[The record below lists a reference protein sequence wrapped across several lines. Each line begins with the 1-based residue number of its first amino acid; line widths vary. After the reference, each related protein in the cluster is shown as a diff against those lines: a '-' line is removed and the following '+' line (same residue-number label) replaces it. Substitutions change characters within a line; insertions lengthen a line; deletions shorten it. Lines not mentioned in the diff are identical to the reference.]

1 MKEIWKVRVLRA
13 KHGTNVKASVGQT
26 RFSGVYKRNLVNPAF
41 FYFENVDLVDWY
53 PFWKLKFK
61 NWKIE
66 NWKIEKLKNWKI
78 SGVSVTNLE
87 KITEKYTRARAR
99 ASLSW
104 AELRW
109 ATLRLVDSETTR
121 RRLGAKSYLHTP
133 WWRILLVEYVWAN
146 GSERAE
152 KFWHFS
158 VKCSDLVASG

>member
-13 KHGTNVKASVGQT
+13 KHGTNVKDSVGQT

-87 KITEKYTRARAR
+87 KIREKYTRARAR

-109 ATLRLVDSETTR
+109 ATLRLVDSETKR
-121 RRLGAKSYLHTP
+121 RRVLGQRVFFTRPGEGFCWSNMCERTT
-133 WWRILLVEYVWAN
+133 V
-146 GSERAE
+146 SERKNFDIFLWNA
-152 KFWHFS
+152 
-158 VKCSDLVASG
+158 VI

>member
-61 NWKIE
+61 NWKLK
-66 NWKIEKLKNWKI
+66 NWKIEKLKNQWGFGNKPRKNQGKI
-78 SGVSVTNLE
+78 
-87 KITEKYTRARAR
+87 YTRARASLR
-99 ASLSW
+99 WASLSDF
-104 AELRW
+104 
-109 ATLRLVDSETTR
+109 ATFRLVDSETTR

-146 GSERAE
+146 GSERAK

>member
-13 KHGTNVKASVGQT
+13 KHGTNVKDSVGQT

-53 PFWKLKFK
+53 PFWKLKIK
-61 NWKIE
+61 

-78 SGVSVTNLE
+78 ENQWGFGNKPRKNQG
-87 KITEKYTRARAR
+87 KIYTRARAR

-104 AELRW
+104 ASLS
-109 ATLRLVDSETTR
+109 DSATR
-121 RRLGAKSYLHTP
+121 RLWDEETKSFGAKSYLHTP
-133 WWRILLVEYVWAN
+133 RWRILLVEYVWAN
-146 GSERAE
+146 GSERAK